1 MLSLEFWTKCFIC
14 QTKILDGAID
24 YYRSIQGCPKLSQ
37 SIKVGL
43 CQINPILGDFDYNYN
58 KILDSYN
65 EAIKHNCEL
74 VVFPEMVVTGYP
86 PQDLL
91 LSDKFID
98 KNLSTLNDF
107 VKHVSKTC
115 ILG

>member
-1 MLSLEFWTKCFIC
+1 M
-14 QTKILDGAID
+14 
-24 YYRSIQGCPKLSQ
+24 SQ
-37 SIKVGL
+37 PIKVGL

-65 EAIKHNCEL
+65 EAIKHNCDL

-98 KNLSTLNDF
+98 KNFEKHLKASRKIGDKFILEQEKVNLILIELSISFNN
-107 VKHVSKTC
+107 S
-115 ILG
+115 